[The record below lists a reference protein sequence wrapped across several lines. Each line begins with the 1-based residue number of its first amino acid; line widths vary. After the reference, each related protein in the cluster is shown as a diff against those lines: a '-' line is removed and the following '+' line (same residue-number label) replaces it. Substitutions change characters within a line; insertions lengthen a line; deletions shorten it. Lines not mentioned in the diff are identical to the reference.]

1 MSSLSV
7 TEQARKQANLR
18 LLQRTVDS
26 NIVDIVQTATHVV
39 LYEYE
44 AATAWQKTGFEG
56 SLFLAH
62 SAASYQMI
70 ILNRNSPDNFQM
82 PLSADTQLQHD
93 DPFLIFKQKVD
104 GDTRIRGIWFHN
116 ADERISMA
124 GVLQKT
130 LQGLVEGR
138 LPGVAAPV
146 VNAWEA
152 RAAVAAAP
160 VTAAPVAV
168 AVAVPVAPAAA
179 VPVAEVDS
187 SAALAA
193 LLGVASISGQAGA
206 PPPDVTPTV
215 VQQQQ
220 QQPQTAPAIQP
231 GTALDKKS
239 LQLALL
245 SLIQDDRFLDLV
257 HSQYLRVVHARTKK
271 GGNQQ

>member
-7 TEQARKQANLR
+7 KEQARKQANLR

-62 SAASYQMI
+62 SAAAYQMI

-93 DPFLIFKQKVD
+93 DPFLIFKQKVN

-130 LQGLVEGR
+130 LQGLIEGR

-160 VTAAPVAV
+160 VAVAAAPV
-168 AVAVPVAPAAA
+168 AVAVPVAPVAA
-179 VPVAEVDS
+179 VPVAAVDS

-206 PPPDVTPTV
+206 PPPDVPPVV

-220 QQPQTAPAIQP
+220 QQTAPAIQP

>member
-1 MSSLSV
+1 MSLSV

-26 NIVDIVQTATHVV
+26 NIVDIVQAATHVV
-39 LYEYE
+39 LYEYD
-44 AATAWQKTGFEG
+44 AAIAWQKTAFEG

-62 SAASYQMI
+62 SATSYQLI
-70 ILNRNSPDNFQM
+70 ILNRNSPDNFNM
-82 PLSADTQLQHD
+82 SIAADVQLQHD
-93 DPFLIFKQKVD
+93 DPFLIFKQKVN

-124 GVLQKT
+124 GVLKDT
-130 LQGLVEGR
+130 LQGLEEGR
-138 LPGVAAPV
+138 LPVAPAPV
-146 VNAWEA
+146 AVPAPVANAW
-152 RAAVAAAP
+152 AVP
-160 VTAAPVAV
+160 LTAAPVAT
-168 AVAVPVAPAAA
+168 
-179 VPVAEVDS
+179 VDS

-206 PPPDVTPTV
+206 PPPATPPAAA
-215 VQQQQ
+215 QQ
-220 QQPQTAPAIQP
+220 QQPLTPAAMASSS
-231 GTALDKKS
+231 GMALDKKS

-271 GGNQQ
+271 GGNSS